1 MVKDVRQSLTHDA
14 IYFIRRINTSVYKS
28 HTTRA
33 ASTSFLVGKQFD
45 IKDIIG
51 AAGSTKEGTSHRFYN
66 RDIVSNFNFGS
77 ALLKLVYKIIHGF
90 VEYTVYCYV
99 FFVSILPFP
108 FT

>member
-1 MVKDVRQSLTHDA
+1 MTA
-14 IYFIRRINTSVYKS
+14 AGINTSVYKN

-51 AAGSTKEGTSHRFYN
+51 AAGWNKEETFHRFYN

-77 ALLKLVYKIIHGF
+77 TLLNAGV
-90 VEYTVYCYV
+90 
-99 FFVSILPFP
+99 
-108 FT
+108 